1 RPHQAGPFVI
11 PFAQERSYPAI
22 RSIFQFVTSGRLDH
36 EVVIKGP
43 SAPAGGPY
51 PGIGTA
57 DSADGRLIT
66 LIAQAR
72 IRRRV
77 PEGGPLQHH
86 CPAFARCCPKI
97 PSFRRAVDTGRG
109 LFSWLG
115 GGQWGD
121 SIMTIKASARSA
133 LILAAGLLVSFAAPP
148 PAMAA
153 GTDADS
159 AAVSKPESATS
170 GKSVRQGSRY
180 LKKRYAQRKHPR
192 AASKSAE
199 SKKADEKRVA
209 DASGATPPAMP
220 EWLAN
225 ANAQMTAADAA
236 PDGAKD
242 TAKAMSAAMSEKA
255 NTVLQAAADKPADGE
270 APPDTAAAAPDQL
283 NEADRALHNDVD
295 KALQE

>member
-1 RPHQAGPFVI
+1 
-11 PFAQERSYPAI
+11 
-22 RSIFQFVTSGRLDH
+22 
-36 EVVIKGP
+36 
-43 SAPAGGPY
+43 
-51 PGIGTA
+51 
-57 DSADGRLIT
+57 
-66 LIAQAR
+66 
-72 IRRRV
+72 
-77 PEGGPLQHH
+77 
-86 CPAFARCCPKI
+86 
-97 PSFRRAVDTGRG
+97 
-109 LFSWLG
+109 
-115 GGQWGD
+115 
-121 SIMTIKASARSA
+121 MTIKASARSA

-180 LKKRYAQRKHPR
+180 LKKRYAHRKHPR
-192 AASKSAE
+192 AASKSEE

-225 ANAQMTAADAA
+225 ANAQMAAADAA

-255 NTVLQAAADKPADGE
+255 NTVLQAAADKPADAE
-270 APPDTAAAAPDQL
+270 AAPDTAAAAPDQL

-295 KALQE
+295 KALQEAPSTQTVAMASAIKPAAEGAAQAANSDSSTLDKTSLIGKIFIAFGALLTMASAARMFMA